1 LTKET
6 ILLISKEEHPILE
19 SKYRQDAC
27 NANCVQVE
35 GYNYVSQQPL
45 IKDYFDWQGIETVYD
60 RLKYVED
67 SNLDT
72 TSLLTER
79 GATLLRQEKLAGLN
93 GLITTAVNCGQEL
106 FDVIEVKDNSAAMSG
121 AKRRVAGIDLIC
133 RPCDGVYRQ
142 HLYLS
147 AL

>member
-1 LTKET
+1 
-6 ILLISKEEHPILE
+6 
-19 SKYRQDAC
+19 
-27 NANCVQVE
+27 VE
-35 GYNYVSQQPL
+35 GYNYVNQQPL
-45 IKDYFDWQGIETVYD
+45 IKDYFDWQGIETIYD
-60 RLKYVED
+60 RLKYAED

-72 TSLLTER
+72 ISLFTER
-79 GATLLRQEKLAGLN
+79 GTTLLRQEKLAGLN

-121 AKRRVAGIDLIC
+121 AKRRVADIDLIY

-142 HLYLS
+142 HIYLS